1 MEHRGRGVQDEKYK
15 YRNTNVG
22 SKIRD
27 GMTEKRRDTRR
38 SRKYNNME
46 VEQKI
51 R

>member
-27 GMTEKRRDTRR
+27 GMSEKRDTRM